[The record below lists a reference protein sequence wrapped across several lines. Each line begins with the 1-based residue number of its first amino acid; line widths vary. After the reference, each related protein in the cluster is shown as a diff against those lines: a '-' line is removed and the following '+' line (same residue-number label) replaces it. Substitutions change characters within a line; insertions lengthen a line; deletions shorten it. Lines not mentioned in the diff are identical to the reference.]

1 MTIEGGIGSVQAL
14 AFQQYQESF
23 ELPAYGFV
31 LQQRGYEDVVL
42 GDELV
47 SASLELAVLS
57 LDVGFDD
64 CEQATGLEMV
74 EPIANL
80 VSVFDAVLFS

>member
-1 MTIEGGIGSVQAL
+1 M
-14 AFQQYQESF
+14 
-23 ELPAYGFV
+23 
-31 LQQRGYEDVVL
+31 L

-57 LDVGFDD
+57 LDVGLDD
-64 CEQATGLEMV
+64 CEQAAGLEMV

-80 VSVFDAVLFS
+80 ISVFYAVLFS